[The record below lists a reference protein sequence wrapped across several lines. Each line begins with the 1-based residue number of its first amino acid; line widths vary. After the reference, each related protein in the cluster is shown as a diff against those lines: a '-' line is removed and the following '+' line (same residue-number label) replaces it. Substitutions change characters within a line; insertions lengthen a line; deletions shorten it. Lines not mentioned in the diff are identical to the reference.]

1 MTDITDI
8 DIGKSNERLAA
19 VEAMRR
25 DYNAIVEQVK
35 IVAKIRKASFDAH
48 IEEGFTPGQA
58 LRLCQS
64 MTI

>member
-1 MTDITDI
+1 M
-8 DIGKSNERLAA
+8 K
-19 VEAMRR
+19 R
-25 DYNAIVEQVK
+25 DYDAIVEQAK

-48 IEEGFTPGQA
+48 IKEGFTPGQA